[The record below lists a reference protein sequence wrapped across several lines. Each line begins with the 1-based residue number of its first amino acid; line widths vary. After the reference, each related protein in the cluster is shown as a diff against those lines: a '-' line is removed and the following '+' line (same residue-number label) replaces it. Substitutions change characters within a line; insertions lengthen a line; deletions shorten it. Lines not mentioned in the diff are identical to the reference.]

1 MAPENFKSKE
11 ALAEALFTRYRQTMI
26 AIAMSVMGNIHDAE
40 DIVQLS
46 MIKII
51 NNIDKIDD
59 IESDRCK
66 HFIMVITRNTAINEI
81 NKKNNRKT
89 VTLAPADIVNISEPC
104 FEEYSFDDRY
114 GFSEEMTKLLSELK
128 AVDKDILCLKYG
140 DGYSTIEIGEITGLS
155 DTAVRQRLSR
165 ARKRLCE
172 ILVEGGVK

>member
-59 IESDRCK
+59 IESDR
-66 HFIMVITRNTAINEI
+66 
-81 NKKNNRKT
+81 
-89 VTLAPADIVNISEPC
+89 
-104 FEEYSFDDRY
+104 
-114 GFSEEMTKLLSELK
+114 
-128 AVDKDILCLKYG
+128 
-140 DGYSTIEIGEITGLS
+140 
-155 DTAVRQRLSR
+155 
-165 ARKRLCE
+165 
-172 ILVEGGVK
+172 